1 MIEIKFPDDR
11 NDIALAI
18 GRALVEVAGGDTTVT
33 IETKTVGDVSHTVET
48 RTAGAAD
55 YVQHFDND
63 EAAAVEEAEQ
73 HEATADVE
81 LDEKG
86 VPFNAEFCGKAAK
99 PFYGSGKKKGQWKK
113 RQGVDEDAYDEWY
126 AGELLG
132 AGITEGTDDEP
143 ADDTPI
149 ETASAFGGQ
158 ATGGNEQPAG
168 DTPKDAGELMAWVA
182 EMQAGGHLEATS
194 VQTAYANAGVSP
206 ADLFNP
212 ATSTKAVADVYT
224 ILSNMVQ

>member
-1 MIEIKFPDDR
+1 MIEIKFPADR

-18 GRALVEVAGGDTTVT
+18 GRALVEIAGGDATVT
-33 IETKTVGDVSHTVET
+33 IETQTVGDVSRSVET
-48 RTAGAAD
+48 RGAAD

-63 EAAAVEEAEQ
+63 EAAARRETHEEDEQ
-73 HEATADVE
+73 HEAAADVE

-132 AGITEGTDDEP
+132 AGVVEDEEP

-158 ATGGNEQPAG
+158 TAAEEQPSG
-168 DTPKDAGELMAWVA
+168 DAPKDAGELMAWVA

-212 ATSTKAVADVYT
+212 ATSDKAVADVYT